1 MPGYELINSLEK
13 KALTDIFQ
21 QGSIFFAHGFD
32 KTRKNITL
40 ENLKNYVKNISM

>member
-21 QGSIFFAHGFD
+21 QGSIFAHRFD
-32 KTRKNITL
+32 KIEK
-40 ENLKNYVKNISM
+40 ISR

>member
-13 KALTDIFQ
+13 KALIDIFK

-32 KTRKNITL
+32 KKREKYHVREF
-40 ENLKNYVKNISM
+40 ENL